1 MGVSRGVASN
11 PAHLPDW
18 SLVSL
23 VSPVSLISDQTFAP
37 LPGHLSLPEN
47 HHCNHPPLGQ
57 YVGLEFRVIHKVT
70 VT

>member
-37 LPGHLSLPEN
+37 FPDTCPSPKTTIAIIR
-47 HHCNHPPLGQ
+47 PL
-57 YVGLEFRVIHKVT
+57 VNT
-70 VT
+70 